1 MELSKY
7 KACIC
12 EGSAEAA
19 IIDILLDNNMLI
31 FKRNEILDE
40 KVIRCRSARRFEER
54 YLRKYFDDKIT
65 VFRILDSR
73 NENFKL
79 SKAYEHKINIV
90 NVITAPE
97 IEILIILSELKYNS
111 FKHSGKKPSDFCK
124 MDLKMHNV
132 KTYDF
137 VRMYFNDSSK
147 LVNAIKDYRKVSN
160 IPKGEYSLNDL
171 LRL

>member
-12 EGSAEAA
+12 EGSAETA

-111 FKHSGKKPSDFCK
+111 FKHSVKKPSDFCK
-124 MDLKMHNV
+124 IDLKMHNV

-160 IPKGEYSLNDL
+160 IPNGEYSLNDL

>member
-1 MELSKY
+1 M
-7 KACIC
+7 
-12 EGSAEAA
+12 
-19 IIDILLDNNMLI
+19 
-31 FKRNEILDE
+31 
-40 KVIRCRSARRFEER
+40 
-54 YLRKYFDDKIT
+54 
-65 VFRILDSR
+65 DSR

-111 FKHSGKKPSDFCK
+111 FKRSGKKPSDFCK
-124 MDLKMHNV
+124 IDLKMHNV

-160 IPKGEYSLNDL
+160 IPNGEYSLNDL